1 MSKKKETSPEE
12 EKETKV
18 KSETEDKEEKE
29 VEKPSEEKESSKED
43 SSSESQETIEEQET
57 EESQESIEEQ
67 ETKDSDDKKDKKDE
81 EIASLKDQLL
91 RAQAEFVNFRNRTD
105 KEKAEMFGRGAVNVI
120 EKILPVIDNFERGLM
135 TADDSPFA
143 EGIKMIYKQLM
154 TALTDMGVS
163 EIKALGETFDP
174 EIHNAVMHEENP
186 DAGESEITEELQKG
200 YKYNDTVVRHS
211 MVKVAN

>member
-18 KSETEDKEEKE
+18 KTETEDKEEKE
-29 VEKPSEEKESSKED
+29 VEEVEEPSEANDSAEEDGSAEAQEPEEEK
-43 SSSESQETIEEQET
+43 
-57 EESQESIEEQ
+57 
-67 ETKDSDDKKDKKDE
+67 ETKDSDSKKDKRDE

>member
-18 KSETEDKEEKE
+18 KSKTEDKEEKE

-43 SSSESQETIEEQET
+43 SSSESQET
-57 EESQESIEEQ
+57 EESQEVKDEK
-67 ETKDSDDKKDKKDE
+67 ETEGSDNKKDKKDE

-105 KEKAEMFGRGAVNVI
+105 KEKTEMFGRGAVNVI